1 MYWDVCWMQA
11 GEFDEASL
19 REAVMK
25 VAAEDSAT
33 PAPSDD
39 DS

>member
-1 MYWDVCWMQA
+1 MQA

-19 REAVMK
+19 REAVTK
-25 VAAEDSAT
+25 AAEESAT
-33 PAPSDD
+33 PAAPPE